1 MYNESITNFF
11 IKYVLILY
19 FGVLY
24 DIPDECGPYLYKTI
38 HKHRWFIS
46 DENEWS
52 SELYEWTNI
61 MVMRGRSLFF
71 CV

>member
-1 MYNESITNFF
+1 VGTSTWYELIFFTIFYLFDAFLYYMYVRMYNESITNFF

-38 HKHRWFIS
+38 HKHR
-46 DENEWS
+46 
-52 SELYEWTNI
+52 
-61 MVMRGRSLFF
+61 
-71 CV
+71 